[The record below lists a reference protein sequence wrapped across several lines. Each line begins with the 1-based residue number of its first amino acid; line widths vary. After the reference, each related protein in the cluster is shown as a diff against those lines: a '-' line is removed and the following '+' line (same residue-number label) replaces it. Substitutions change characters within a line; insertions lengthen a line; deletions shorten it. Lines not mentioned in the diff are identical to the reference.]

1 MSILIIRKNIKKGH
15 NMIYTLQEYMER
27 TEGIT
32 YLLIPLFLIGFVLFW
47 RFLNGREDEKMDD
60 QHFHSDAHSD
70 EHHEHYKG
78 HY

>member
-1 MSILIIRKNIKKGH
+1 
-15 NMIYTLQEYMER
+15 MIYTLQEYMAR

-32 YLLIPLFLIGFVLFW
+32 YLLIPLFLVGFVLFW
-47 RFLNGREDEKMDD
+47 RFLNGREDEKTGDH
-60 QHFHSDAHSD
+60 HFHPDAHSD

>member
-1 MSILIIRKNIKKGH
+1 
-15 NMIYTLQEYMER
+15 MIYTLQEYMER

-70 EHHEHYKG
+70 AYSGEHHEHYKG

>member
-1 MSILIIRKNIKKGH
+1 MA
-15 NMIYTLQEYMER
+15 R

-32 YLLIPLFLIGFVLFW
+32 YLLIPLFLVGFVLFW
-47 RFLNGREDEKMDD
+47 RFLNGREDEKTGDH
-60 QHFHSDAHSD
+60 HFHPDAHSD